1 MRYSVSINP
10 AAPPDLVINVPEP
23 PDPTQTPPST
33 PSPPSTP
40 PPRAHPKHKR
50 DAAVIAADKERK
62 KAAYDDAINAMKAGA
77 FDSVRSCAKHFSVNH
92 SQLGRL
98 LKSGREFTGQGLTSD
113 VLTKEEELMF
123 VKYIEERAKVGY
135 GLTYRDLKDDI
146 QEYLI
151 KRTNEDPQRMCQ
163 WPDKRPTDNYIQC
176 FVKRHRLSRLTT
188 MELSKARA
196 QVGAD
201 EVAEWQELTFKELV
215 EKYPE
220 IWNDPKRI
228 FNQESVQF

>member
-1 MRYSVSINP
+1 MHYTVNINP
-10 AAPPDLVINVPEP
+10 APPDPVINVPAP
-23 PDPTQTPPST
+23 PDSEQGDTPP
-33 PSPPSTP
+33 PSPPTP
-40 PPRAHPKHKR
+40 PAPTAPPKQRR

-62 KAAYDDAINAMKAGA
+62 AAAYDEAIKALKDGS
-77 FDSVRSCAKHFSVNH
+77 FDSVRSCAMHFGVND
-92 SQLGRL
+92 SQLGKF

-123 VKYIEERAKVGY
+123 VNYIEGRAKVGY

-151 KRTNEDPQRMCQ
+151 KRTNEDPQRTCP
-163 WPDKRPTDNYIQC
+163 WPDKRPTDNYIQR
-176 FVKRHRLSRLTT
+176 FVKRHKLSRLTT

-220 IWNDPKRI
+220 IWNDPRRI
-228 FNQESVQF
+228 YNQESVQF